1 MTNKTDFIERLRTL
15 VQKGDEVDRSYA
27 IRALADLKD
36 SGSVELLFERLHDED
51 LDVSIDAVNALG
63 ELEGEGIADKLIES
77 FLKDPEGEIKV
88 ACLESLAKLGDK
100 KAIPH
105 FLAVAEKPPEEVSF
119 ESGDW
124 DLWWDMQLQS
134 IRGLGKLKV
143 TEAIPVLKRLIES
156 DDYLDI
162 ENEIFNTIVDIG
174 GKESDEYLLSL
185 LTGNNARIKRRVA
198 KALGRSQ
205 SKSTL
210 KLLGRSLQDKDPD
223 VREATLLA
231 LQERDVSQYLPAI
244 LLLFRDSNANIRKV
258 AVAVAQKLSLSN
270 VKEDEVADLIEKLRP
285 VLHDSDQTVKK
296 TVLNALQSLN
306 WKADEEETEYLS
318 ESLKT
323 CKGDCFTALCQV
335 ISAQNL
341 AQGYAT
347 LLYLLRHNELE
358 QEENI
363 HALAAIGTSAQWNDA
378 VESTLGALIFA
389 DTSVVRLA
397 ALEALAS
404 LDKTFPKGSSYEG
417 RLPIEMISETMQGKL
432 KPPASQRIIPIVPVE
447 DIEKK
452 FDQEAQTEVADDN
465 SDKDQS
471 DSEKVDTSFVDN
483 ALEQISQSIADGE
496 KPHPMS
502 TLDAIAIT
510 HVEDELERVAA
521 ENKKQP
527 EAEASDEDL
536 NDFIALTEQN
546 REISKWLFNKNAV
559 DVNIDIQRL
568 AARILANIGSNE
580 ALPYLLK
587 AFQTNDDQLKE
598 EAALSIASLIK
609 TANLE
614 IDEDL
619 TLKAD
624 LLSALNKE
632 LDSEE
637 RDLRIAAARA
647 LAEIGTIDEIPE
659 LIKKLHDD
667 EVAMRIQVLHS
678 LSKIACRTEDDED
691 TDKKIN
697 YVALAE
703 LMLAQ
708 LKTNETGVHRAAV
721 DALIPLFGNKLNGS
735 TVSLKQTAISQLIQ
749 AGLSGTHGQVQE
761 MTQGLIALDK
771 ELSSIRLLEK
781 IDEVSN
787 SVERRY
793 MVEMLGEIHK
803 HA

>member
-1 MTNKTDFIERLRTL
+1 
-15 VQKGDEVDRSYA
+15 
-27 IRALADLKD
+27 
-36 SGSVELLFERLHDED
+36 
-51 LDVSIDAVNALG
+51 
-63 ELEGEGIADKLIES
+63 
-77 FLKDPEGEIKV
+77 
-88 ACLESLAKLGDK
+88 
-100 KAIPH
+100 
-105 FLAVAEKPPEEVSF
+105 
-119 ESGDW
+119 
-124 DLWWDMQLQS
+124 
-134 IRGLGKLKV
+134 
-143 TEAIPVLKRLIES
+143 
-156 DDYLDI
+156 
-162 ENEIFNTIVDIG
+162 
-174 GKESDEYLLSL
+174 
-185 LTGNNARIKRRVA
+185 
-198 KALGRSQ
+198 
-205 SKSTL
+205 
-210 KLLGRSLQDKDPD
+210 
-223 VREATLLA
+223 
-231 LQERDVSQYLPAI
+231 
-244 LLLFRDSNANIRKV
+244 
-258 AVAVAQKLSLSN
+258 
-270 VKEDEVADLIEKLRP
+270 
-285 VLHDSDQTVKK
+285 
-296 TVLNALQSLN
+296 
-306 WKADEEETEYLS
+306 
-318 ESLKT
+318 
-323 CKGDCFTALCQV
+323 
-335 ISAQNL
+335 
-341 AQGYAT
+341 
-347 LLYLLRHNELE
+347 
-358 QEENI
+358 
-363 HALAAIGTSAQWNDA
+363 
-378 VESTLGALIFA
+378 
-389 DTSVVRLA
+389 
-397 ALEALAS
+397 
-404 LDKTFPKGSSYEG
+404 
-417 RLPIEMISETMQGKL
+417 MISETMQGKL